1 MSFICLHAD
10 RNDTSVKCTVQ
21 IYKMQVDPIIFE
33 IYANIC
39 DAFNDRY
46 SPVLLIVF
54 SCSPIDLTAE
64 NSLRRDVAAP
74 SLKTIKAGRLQFL
87 NYTCMR

>member
-1 MSFICLHAD
+1 MHVKYTAQITQNSEAHHFRDIYIYIYIA
-10 RNDTSVKCTVQ
+10 ND
-21 IYKMQVDPIIFE
+21 
-33 IYANIC
+33 IC

-54 SCSPIDLTAE
+54 SCSAIDLTAE